1 MKVKRLL
8 AGVMA
13 LSLAAGFTACGST
26 EEASDNTTEAAT
38 TTGTTAATVE
48 INTEGLKE
56 EEQSELEIAMAKLPD
71 RELEDTEIKWRS
83 HYDLN
88 PSTTG
93 ESKKVELEM
102 FEQKYGGTVTY
113 YPTTYENRYND
124 LSTYILG
131 GEGIDFFGED
141 TYNFPKGIVSGMFQP
156 IDDYIDLDSELWQQ
170 FSNAMD
176 VFEFNGKHYQFVTN
190 VYAEQVCL
198 YNKATIEENGFDDP
212 WELYENGEWNW
223 DTFREM
229 LLQFVDEDSGKY
241 GLDGW
246 YNEKALLLSAG
257 VPFVGTDDS
266 GSLVC
271 NINDA
276 TIEKAMNYQYD
287 LYCNGLAF
295 PIDQF
300 NWQIQTQKMGE
311 GNELFLLYGTW
322 GVQGDPST
330 WASAIEPENLGIV
343 PVPSPADSDPY
354 QSAAI
359 SGYVLCKGASNPE
372 GVAALAECA
381 VVANTDEGLIAIS
394 GRKSKDDNEWT
405 DEFIER
411 KKEIDALARE
421 YPVYDLASGCSTEI
435 ASIATDGSEMGMRAA
450 FHGVSWATNR
460 DSIADT
466 LIMLVDEVDQK
477 LKSIE

>member
-71 RELEDTEIKWRS
+71 RELEDTEIKWMS

-113 YPTTYENRYND
+113 YPTTYENRYNG

-131 GEGIDFFGED
+131 GESIDFFGED

-246 YNEKALLLSAG
+246 YNEKS
-257 VPFVGTDDS
+257 
-266 GSLVC
+266 
-271 NINDA
+271 
-276 TIEKAMNYQYD
+276 
-287 LYCNGLAF
+287 
-295 PIDQF
+295 
-300 NWQIQTQKMGE
+300 
-311 GNELFLLYGTW
+311 
-322 GVQGDPST
+322 
-330 WASAIEPENLGIV
+330 
-343 PVPSPADSDPY
+343 
-354 QSAAI
+354 
-359 SGYVLCKGASNPE
+359 
-372 GVAALAECA
+372 
-381 VVANTDEGLIAIS
+381 
-394 GRKSKDDNEWT
+394 
-405 DEFIER
+405 
-411 KKEIDALARE
+411 
-421 YPVYDLASGCSTEI
+421 I
-435 ASIATDGSEMGMRAA
+435 ASFRRRSFCRHRRQRKPCMQYKRR
-450 FHGVSWATNR
+450 HY
-460 DSIADT
+460 
-466 LIMLVDEVDQK
+466 
-477 LKSIE
+477 